1 MIRFIHI
8 ILNKFHIIT
17 LTEILLLSLIFFHMT
32 FSLQNK
38 GGSEIIA
45 VRIEDV
51 LKTLNFQKHAG

>member
-1 MIRFIHI
+1 
-8 ILNKFHIIT
+8 
-17 LTEILLLSLIFFHMT
+17 MT

-51 LKTLNFQKHAG
+51 LKTPNFQKHAG